1 MIWWQ
6 LAIRGIISGGLIV
19 SASEVAKKNDMFGA
33 LIASLPLVSIAA
45 IIWLYNDTTDTE
57 KVASFTTDI
66 LWLVIP
72 SLVLFISLPI
82 LLNRGMD
89 FWPALALACSLTIAA
104 YLIGIKL
111 VNQFTQT
118 V

>member
-6 LAIRGIISGGLIV
+6 LAIRGLISGGLIV
-19 SASEVAKKNDMFGA
+19 SASEIAKKNDMFGA

-89 FWPALALACSLTIAA
+89 FWLALALACSLTIVA